1 MSALKPQVR
10 LLSLVSLLN
19 DAASEMIYPL
29 LPVFLTTVLGATP
42 VTVGVIEG
50 AADGLASILK
60 LVAGAISDR
69 MPRRKPFVVGGYA
82 LAAASR
88 ALIAVAGRWPAV
100 LTARLIDRTGKGI
113 RSAPRDAIIAD
124 VTPPE
129 QRGHAFGFQR
139 ALDHTGAVVGPLM
152 ALFFL
157 NVIHI
162 PMRTLFLIAVIPGA
176 IGVAMLVLFLKEV
189 ARLPSSQVA
198 DKVTGLPGSEVAEK
212 TGDGSAVIGNS
223 ATRQPGNLKSNFW
236 LAITAI
242 ALFSLANSSDA
253 FLILQAHAAGVST
266 AMLPALWAA
275 HHVIKS
281 LFSTRAGALSDRID
295 RRLLLI
301 AGWTIYAAIYV
312 VFPFARS
319 LPFFVVLFILYAIP
333 FTLSEGAE
341 RAWISDMVPAEAR
354 GKSFGIYY
362 LANGLCV
369 LAGTVLFGEIYQHV
383 TPQAAFWTGA
393 GLAVLGAGAVMVVPR
408 RA

>member
-1 MSALKPQVR
+1 VTRLRPQVR
-10 LLSLVSLLN
+10 LLAFASLLN

-29 LPVFLTTVLGATP
+29 LPVFLVSVLGATP

-60 LVAGAISDR
+60 YFAGSLSDR
-69 MPRRKPFVVGGYA
+69 LPRRKPLVVAGYA
-82 LAAASR
+82 LAAGSR

-124 VTPPE
+124 VTPAE
-129 QRGHAFGFQR
+129 DRGRAFGFQR
-139 ALDHTGAVVGPLM
+139 ALDHTGAVVGPLL
-152 ALFFL
+152 ALLFL

-162 PMRTLFLIAVIPGA
+162 PMRTLFMIAVIPGA
-176 IGVAMLVLFLKEV
+176 IGVTMLVLFLKEEV
-189 ARLPSSQVA
+189 A
-198 DKVTGLPGSEVAEK
+198 GLPGSQVAK
-212 TGDGSAVIGNS
+212 KQAD
-223 ATRQPGNLKSNFW
+223 GNLATGQRGNLSSKFW
-236 LAITAI
+236 IAITAV

-301 AGWTIYAAIYV
+301 AGWTFYAVIYV
-312 VFPFARS
+312 VFPFAHS
-319 LPFFVVLFILYAIP
+319 LTFFVVLFVLYAIP
-333 FTLSEGAE
+333 GTLSEGAE
-341 RAWISDMVPAEAR
+341 RAWISDLVPADAR

-383 TPQAAFWTGA
+383 SPQAAFWTGA
-393 GLAVLGAGAVMVVPR
+393 GLAVLGAGAVLVVPKR
-408 RA
+408 LKA

>member
-1 MSALKPQVR
+1 MSKLKPQVR
-10 LLSLVSLLN
+10 LLAFASLLN
-19 DAASEMIYPL
+19 DTASEMIYPL
-29 LPVFLTTVLGATP
+29 LPVFLTSVLGATP

-60 LVAGAISDR
+60 YVAGSLSDR
-69 MPRRKPFVVGGYA
+69 LPRRKPLVVGGYA

-124 VTPPE
+124 VTPAE
-129 QRGHAFGFQR
+129 DRGRAFGFQR
-139 ALDHTGAVVGPLM
+139 ALDHTGAVLGPLL
-152 ALFFL
+152 ALLFL

-162 PMRTLFLIAVIPGA
+162 PMRTLFMIAVVPGA
-176 IGVAMLVLFLKEV
+176 VGVAMLLLFLREEPHAQKK
-189 ARLPSSQVA
+189 PSN
-198 DKVTGLPGSEVAEK
+198 PG
-212 TGDGSAVIGNS
+212 TQ
-223 ATRQPGNLKSNFW
+223 QPGNLPSNFW

-242 ALFSLANSSDA
+242 SLFSLANSSDA

-295 RRLLLI
+295 RRRLLI
-301 AGWTIYAAIYV
+301 VGWLFYAAIYA

-319 LPFFVVLFILYAIP
+319 LTFFVVLFVLYAIP
-333 FTLSEGAE
+333 GTLSEGAE

-354 GKSFGIYY
+354 GRSFGVYY

-393 GLAVLGAGAVMVVPR
+393 GLAVMGAGAVLVVPR
-408 RA
+408 RGRV

>member
-1 MSALKPQVR
+1 VPARERLKPQVI
-10 LLSLVSLLN
+10 LLSLTSLLN

-29 LPVFLTTVLGATP
+29 LPVFLVSVLGATP

-60 LVAGAISDR
+60 YFAGSISDR
-69 MPRRKPFVVGGYA
+69 LPRRKPLVVIGYA
-82 LAAASR
+82 LAAGSR

-124 VTPPE
+124 VTPAE
-129 QRGHAFGFQR
+129 DRGRAFGFQR
-139 ALDHTGAVVGPLM
+139 ALDHTGAVVGPLL

-157 NVIHI
+157 DVIHI
-162 PMRTLFLIAVIPGA
+162 PMRTLFMIAVVPGA
-176 IGVAMLVLFLKEV
+176 IGVTMLVLFLREEPHTAKTPSNQTTQQPSN
-189 ARLPSSQVA
+189 LP
-198 DKVTGLPGSEVAEK
+198 
-212 TGDGSAVIGNS
+212 N
-223 ATRQPGNLKSNFW
+223 NFW
-236 LAITAI
+236 IAITAV

-301 AGWTIYAAIYV
+301 AGWTFYAAIYV
-312 VFPFARS
+312 VFPFAHS
-319 LPFFVVLFILYAIP
+319 LTFFVVLFVLYAIP
-333 FTLSEGAE
+333 GTLSEGAE
-341 RAWISDMVPAEAR
+341 RAWISDLVPAEAR

-369 LAGTVLFGEIYQHV
+369 LAGTVLFGEIYQHIS
-383 TPQAAFWTGA
+383 PQAAFWTGA
-393 GLAVLGAGAVMVVPR
+393 GLAVLGAGAVLVVPKR
-408 RA
+408 LRA

>member
-1 MSALKPQVR
+1 MTRLKPQVR
-10 LLSLVSLLN
+10 LLAFASLLN
-19 DAASEMIYPL
+19 DTASEMIYPL
-29 LPVFLTTVLGATP
+29 LPVFLTSVLGATP

-60 LVAGAISDR
+60 YVAGSLSDR
-69 MPRRKPFVVGGYA
+69 LPRRKPLVIGGYA

-124 VTPPE
+124 VTPAE
-129 QRGHAFGFQR
+129 DRGRAFGFQR
-139 ALDHTGAVVGPLM
+139 ALDHTGAVLGPLL
-152 ALFFL
+152 ALLFL
-157 NVIHI
+157 DVIHI
-162 PMRTLFLIAVIPGA
+162 PMRTLFMIAVVPGA
-176 IGVAMLVLFLKEV
+176 VGVAMLVPFLREEPHTPKKPSNQ
-189 ARLPSSQVA
+189 ATQQSGRLP
-198 DKVTGLPGSEVAEK
+198 
-212 TGDGSAVIGNS
+212 
-223 ATRQPGNLKSNFW
+223 SNFW

-242 ALFSLANSSDA
+242 SLFSLANSSDA
-253 FLILQAHAAGVST
+253 FLILRAHASGVST

-295 RRLLLI
+295 RRWLLI
-301 AGWTIYAAIYV
+301 AGWLFYAAIYA

-319 LPFFVVLFILYAIP
+319 LTFFVVLFVLYAIP
-333 FTLSEGAE
+333 GTLSEGAE
-341 RAWISDMVPAEAR
+341 RAWISDMVPPETR
-354 GKSFGIYY
+354 GKSFGVYY

-383 TPQAAFWTGA
+383 TPQAAFWAGA
-393 GLAVLGAGAVMVVPR
+393 GLAVMGAGAVLVVPR
-408 RA
+408 KSND

>member
-1 MSALKPQVR
+1 MTRLKPQVR
-10 LLSLVSLLN
+10 LLAFASLLN
-19 DAASEMIYPL
+19 DSASEMIYPL

-60 LVAGAISDR
+60 LVAGTISDR
-69 MPRRKPFVVGGYA
+69 MPRRKPLVVGGYA

-124 VTPPE
+124 VTPAE
-129 QRGHAFGFQR
+129 DRGRAFGFQR
-139 ALDHTGAVVGPLM
+139 ALDHTGAVLGPLM
-152 ALFFL
+152 ALFFID
-157 NVIHI
+157 VIHI
-162 PMRTLFLIAVIPGA
+162 PMRTLFMIAVVPGA
-176 IGVAMLVLFLKEV
+176 IGVAMLLLFLREEPRAPKP
-189 ARLPSSQVA
+189 PS
-198 DKVTGLPGSEVAEK
+198 
-212 TGDGSAVIGNS
+212 NS
-223 ATRQPGNLKSNFW
+223 ATEQPSNLPGNFW

-301 AGWTIYAAIYV
+301 AGWTFYAAIYV
-312 VFPFARS
+312 IFPFARS
-319 LPFFVVLFILYAIP
+319 LSFFVVLFVLYAIP
-333 FTLSEGAE
+333 GTLSEGAE
-341 RAWISDMVPAEAR
+341 RAWISDIVPADAR
-354 GKSFGIYY
+354 GKTFGIYY

-369 LAGTVLFGEIYQHV
+369 LAGTVLFGEIYEHV
-383 TPQAAFWTGA
+383 SPQAAFWTGA
-393 GLAVLGAGAVMVVPR
+393 GLAVAAAGAVLVVPKKR
-408 RA
+408 G